1 MMKKYTEKDIVVYK
15 NFFEPKDFESILDHL
30 DKPNWYWGHTSGVV
44 YADETPFWNMQLGQ
58 EEFFSKHLLDVIKK
72 KTNENFSLDR
82 CYANGHTSGSA
93 GTFHTDWHDETGKTA
108 LLYANDTWRQEW
120 GGKTVFNI
128 DGEYHY
134 TEFLPNSLVIFPGL
148 IPHRAEDPT
157 KFFLGLRKTVAWK
170 LISTDT
176 LLNHW
181 IDQTNWQ

>member
-1 MMKKYTEKDIVVYK
+1 MRIARTAVPHEATHL
-15 NFFEPKDFESILDHL
+15 ILVPYISGTL
-30 DKPNWYWGHTSGVV
+30 D
-44 YADETPFWNMQLGQ
+44 GQ
-58 EEFFSKHLLDVIKK
+58 EYLVDNSRFLKGFVIKK

-82 CYANGHTSGSA
+82 CYANGHAFGSS
-93 GTFHTDWHDETGKTA
+93 GTFHTDWNDETGKTA

-134 TEFLPNSLVIFPGL
+134 TEFHPNSLVIFPGL

-170 LISTDT
+170 LISTDII
-176 LLNHW
+176 LNHW
-181 IDQTNWQ
+181 TDETNWQ

>member
-15 NFFEPKDFESILDHL
+15 NFFEPEDFESILDYL
-30 DKPNWYWGHTSGVV
+30 DKPNWGWGHTSGVL

-82 CYANGHTSGSA
+82 CYANGHTSGSS
-93 GTFHTDWHDETGKTA
+93 GTFHTDWNDETGKTA
-108 LLYANDTWRQEW
+108 LLYANDNWRQEW

-170 LISTDT
+170 LCSTDA

-181 IDQTNWQ
+181 IDKVNF